1 MFDEFQFLRP
11 LCLLAFIP
19 LAALVHFW
27 VKKTRGR
34 SKWLSAINSELLSV
48 LIEDNAKTSGAWP
61 KVLILFALTVGVI
74 GLAGPTWK
82 KLPQNV
88 EQKNDALV
96 IILDLSLSM
105 LSEDIKP
112 SRMVKAKQKVIDIL
126 RLRNEG
132 LTGLIAYAGDAH
144 SVVPLTDDNATIEN
158 LLVALNPY
166 MMPVFGSNPEH
177 AMTLA
182 LELFSNA
189 GMQEGRV
196 LIISDGIDDIS
207 KVSKFRSSAFPL
219 SVIGVGTPQG
229 APIPIDLPGEARRY
243 IKNPAN
249 ERVIVRL
256 EEDNLIQVANQS
268 FGRYARLSIGEQ
280 DISRVLSTSLPTED
294 TSIKVEREFDTWADQ
309 GHWATLLLLPLLLM
323 GFRRGVLACLPI
335 ALAVQ
340 FTPMPAH
347 AQTNDSAPI
356 SRAVENFQALSVT
369 QQLTSAWDSA
379 WLRDDQRGYRALAE
393 GDTAKAANLFTDPR
407 WKAAADY
414 KNGDWQSAL
423 NGFSAKQKRKAQYS
437 NREVDFNTAYNKGN
451 ALAHLGQY
459 DKALEEYDTA
469 LDINP
474 NDEDA
479 VFNKGLVEELKEQ
492 QQQQQQQEQD
502 QQKEGEEEQQQQEG
516 QDSSE
521 NSESQPSQEQESS
534 EQQQDSE
541 AENQDQP
548 TDEEQQQQE
557 AQAEQQDQ
565 ESEANR
571 DEKQEALEQWLR
583 RVPDNPGGLL
593 KRKFQYETK
602 QRLRQGDYSNQQGEQ
617 IW

>member
-1 MFDEFQFLRP
+1 MFDDFHFLRP
-11 LCLLAFIP
+11 LCLLAFFP
-19 LAALVHFW
+19 LVALIHFW
-27 VKKTRGR
+27 VKKTHGR

-48 LIEDNAKTSGAWP
+48 LIEDNAKSSGTWLKAA
-61 KVLILFALTVGVI
+61 LLFALFVSVI
-74 GLAGPTWK
+74 GLAGPTWE

-96 IILDLSLSM
+96 ILLDLSLSM
-105 LSEDIKP
+105 LGEDIKP
-112 SRMVKAKQKVIDIL
+112 SRMIKAKQKVIDIL
-126 RLRNEG
+126 RLRKEG

-158 LLVALNPY
+158 LLVALDPT

-182 LELFSNA
+182 VELFSNA

-196 LIISDGIDDIS
+196 LVISDGIDDIS
-207 KVSKFRSSAFPL
+207 SVSKFRNSAFPI
-219 SVIGVGTPQG
+219 SVIGVGTSQG
-229 APIPIDLPGEARRY
+229 TTIPIDLPGEGRRF
-243 IKNPAN
+243 IKDPSN
-249 ERVIVRL
+249 EPVIVRL
-256 EEDNLIQVANQS
+256 EEDNLAQVANQS

-280 DISRVLSTSLPTED
+280 DISRALSTSLPTED
-294 TSIKVEREFDTWADQ
+294 ASIKVEREFDTWADQ
-309 GHWATLLLLPLLLM
+309 GHWVTLLLLPLVLI

-335 ALAVQ
+335 ALAIQ
-340 FTPMPAH
+340 MTPMPSH
-347 AQTNDSAPI
+347 AQNITPAGQSTADSRGL
-356 SRAVENFQALSVT
+356 STTQALGD
-369 QQLTSAWDSA
+369 LWAGA
-379 WLRDDQRGYRALAE
+379 WLRGDQRGYQALAE
-393 GDTAKAANLFTDPR
+393 GDTATAATLFTDPQ

-414 KNGDWQSAL
+414 KNGDWQRAL
-423 NGFSAKQKRKAQYS
+423 NGFGAPGDSNTSRSSRKAQF
-437 NREVDFNTAYNKGN
+437 DTAYNKGN

-459 DKALEEYDTA
+459 DNAIKEYGVALA
-469 LDINP
+469 ISP

-479 VFNKGLVEELKEQ
+479 SFNKELVETLKEQ
-492 QQQQQQQEQD
+492 KQQQEQE
-502 QQKEGEEEQQQQEG
+502 QQKEGEEEQQQQEE

-521 NSESQPSQEQESS
+521 NSESQPNQEQESA
-534 EQQQDSE
+534 EQQQNSE
-541 AENQDQP
+541 SENQEQP
-548 TDEEQQQQE
+548 SEKEQQQKE
-557 AQAEQQDQ
+557 TEAEQRDQ
-565 ESEANR
+565 ESEADR

>member
-1 MFDEFQFLRP
+1 MFDEFHFLRP

-19 LAALVHFW
+19 LVALIHFW

-34 SKWLSAINSELLSV
+34 SKWLSAINSDLLSV
-48 LIEDNAKTSGAWP
+48 LIEENAKSSGTWLKAA
-61 KVLILFALTVGVI
+61 LLFALAVTVV
-74 GLAGPTWK
+74 GLAGPTWE

-96 IILDLSLSM
+96 IMLDLSLSM
-105 LSEDIKP
+105 LAEDIKP
-112 SRMVKAKQKVIDIL
+112 SRVVKAKQKVIDIL
-126 RLRNEG
+126 RLRKEG
-132 LTGLIAYAGDAH
+132 LTGLIVYAGEAH

-158 LLVALNPY
+158 LLVALGPT

-182 LELFSNA
+182 VELFSNA

-196 LIISDGIDDIS
+196 LIISDGIDDIDA
-207 KVSKFRSSAFPL
+207 VSKFRNSAFPI

-229 APIPIDLPGEARRY
+229 APIPIDLPGQARRY
-243 IKNPAN
+243 INDPSN
-249 ERVIVRL
+249 DRVIVRL
-256 EEDNLIQVANQS
+256 EEDNLVQIANQS
-268 FGRYARLSIGEQ
+268 FGRYARLSVGEQ
-280 DISRVLSTSLPTED
+280 DISRALSTSLPTED
-294 TSIKVEREFDTWADQ
+294 ASIKVEREFDTWADQ
-309 GHWATLLLLPLLLM
+309 GHWVTLLLLPLVLL

-335 ALAVQ
+335 ALALQ
-340 FTPMPAH
+340 IAPTPSY
-347 AQTNDSAPI
+347 AQTATPAGQSIENSRGFSA
-356 SRAVENFQALSVT
+356 T
-369 QQLTSAWDSA
+369 QTFGDLWDGA
-379 WLRDDQRGYRALAE
+379 WLRDDQRGYQALAE
-393 GDTAKAANLFTDPR
+393 GDTAKAATLFTDPK

-414 KNGDWQSAL
+414 KNGDWQRAL
-423 NGFSAKQKRKAQYS
+423 NGFSAKKDSGRQRS
-437 NREVDFNTAYNKGN
+437 SREDRFNTAYNKGN

-459 DKALEEYDTA
+459 DKAIEQYDDA
-469 LDINP
+469 LSINP

-479 VFNKGLVEELKEQ
+479 AFNRDLIEELRE
-492 QQQQQQQEQD
+492 QQQQQEQD
-502 QQKEGEEEQQQQEG
+502 QQKQGEEEQQQQEG

-521 NSESQPSQEQESS
+521 NSESQPNQEQESS

-541 AENQDQP
+541 SENQDQP
-548 TDEEQQQQE
+548 TEEEQQRQE
-557 AQAEQQDQ
+557 DEAESQEQ

>member
-1 MFDEFQFLRP
+1 MFDEFHFLRP
-11 LCLLAFIP
+11 LCLLAFFP
-19 LAALVHFW
+19 LVALIHFW
-27 VKKTRGR
+27 VKKTHGR

-48 LIEDNAKTSGAWP
+48 LIEDNAKSSGTWLKAA
-61 KVLILFALTVGVI
+61 LLFALFVSVI
-74 GLAGPTWK
+74 GLAGPTWE

-96 IILDLSLSM
+96 ILLDLSLSM
-105 LSEDIKP
+105 LGEDIKP
-112 SRMVKAKQKVIDIL
+112 SRMIKAKQKVIDIL
-126 RLRNEG
+126 RLRKEG

-158 LLVALNPY
+158 LLVALDPT

-182 LELFSNA
+182 VELFSNA

-196 LIISDGIDDIS
+196 LVISDGIDDIS
-207 KVSKFRSSAFPL
+207 SVSKFRNSAFPI
-219 SVIGVGTPQG
+219 SVIGVGTSQG
-229 APIPIDLPGEARRY
+229 TTIPIDLPGEGRRF
-243 IKNPAN
+243 IKDPSN
-249 ERVIVRL
+249 EPVIVRL
-256 EEDNLIQVANQS
+256 EEDNLAQVANQS

-280 DISRVLSTSLPTED
+280 DISRALSTSLPTED
-294 TSIKVEREFDTWADQ
+294 ASIKVEREFDTWADQ
-309 GHWATLLLLPLLLM
+309 GHWVTLLLLPLVLI

-335 ALAVQ
+335 ALAIQ
-340 FTPMPAH
+340 MTPMPSH
-347 AQTNDSAPI
+347 AQNITPAGQSTADSRGL
-356 SRAVENFQALSVT
+356 STTQALGD
-369 QQLTSAWDSA
+369 LWAGA
-379 WLRDDQRGYRALAE
+379 WLRGDQRGYQALAE
-393 GDTAKAANLFTDPR
+393 GDTATAATLFTDPQ

-414 KNGDWQSAL
+414 KNGDWQRAL
-423 NGFSAKQKRKAQYS
+423 NGFGAPGDSNTSRSSRKAQF
-437 NREVDFNTAYNKGN
+437 DTAYNKGN

-459 DKALEEYDTA
+459 DNAIKEYGVALA
-469 LDINP
+469 ISP

-479 VFNKGLVEELKEQ
+479 SFNKELVETLKEQ
-492 QQQQQQQEQD
+492 KQQQEQE
-502 QQKEGEEEQQQQEG
+502 QQKEGEEEQQQQEE

-521 NSESQPSQEQESS
+521 NSESQPNQEQESA
-534 EQQQDSE
+534 EQQQNSE
-541 AENQDQP
+541 SENQEQP
-548 TDEEQQQQE
+548 SEKEQQQKE
-557 AQAEQQDQ
+557 TEAEQRDQ
-565 ESEANR
+565 ESEADR

>member
-1 MFDEFQFLRP
+1 MFDDFHFLRP
-11 LCLLAFIP
+11 LCLLAFFP
-19 LAALVHFW
+19 LVALIHFW
-27 VKKTRGR
+27 VKKTHGR

-48 LIEDNAKTSGAWP
+48 LIEDNAKSSGTWLKAA
-61 KVLILFALTVGVI
+61 LLFALFVSVI
-74 GLAGPTWK
+74 GLAGPTWE

-96 IILDLSLSM
+96 ILLDLSLSM
-105 LSEDIKP
+105 LGEDIKP
-112 SRMVKAKQKVIDIL
+112 SRMIKAKQKVIDIL
-126 RLRNEG
+126 RLRKEG

-158 LLVALNPY
+158 LLVALDPT

-182 LELFSNA
+182 VELFSNA

-196 LIISDGIDDIS
+196 LVISDGIDDIS
-207 KVSKFRSSAFPL
+207 SVSKFRNSAFPI
-219 SVIGVGTPQG
+219 SVIGVGTSQG
-229 APIPIDLPGEARRY
+229 TTIPIDLPGEGRRF
-243 IKNPAN
+243 IKDPSN
-249 ERVIVRL
+249 EPVIVRL
-256 EEDNLIQVANQS
+256 EEDNLAQVANQS

-280 DISRVLSTSLPTED
+280 DISRALSTSLPTED
-294 TSIKVEREFDTWADQ
+294 ASIKVEREFDTWADQ
-309 GHWATLLLLPLLLM
+309 GHWVTLLLLPLVLI

-335 ALAVQ
+335 ALAIQ
-340 FTPMPAH
+340 MTPIPSH
-347 AQTNDSAPI
+347 AQNSTPAGQSTGDSRGL
-356 SRAVENFQALSVT
+356 STTQALGD
-369 QQLTSAWDSA
+369 LWAGA
-379 WLRDDQRGYRALAE
+379 WLRGDQRGYQALAE
-393 GDTAKAANLFTDPR
+393 GDNATAATLFTDPQ

-414 KNGDWQSAL
+414 KNGDWQRAL
-423 NGFSAKQKRKAQYS
+423 NGFGAPGDSNTSRSSRKAQF
-437 NREVDFNTAYNKGN
+437 DTAYNKGN

-459 DKALEEYDTA
+459 DNAIKEYGVALA
-469 LDINP
+469 ISP

-479 VFNKGLVEELKEQ
+479 SFNKELVETLKEQ
-492 QQQQQQQEQD
+492 KQQQEQE
-502 QQKEGEEEQQQQEG
+502 QQKEGEEEQQQQEE

-521 NSESQPSQEQESS
+521 NSESQPNQEQESA
-534 EQQQDSE
+534 EQQQNSE
-541 AENQDQP
+541 SENQEQP
-548 TDEEQQQQE
+548 SEKEQQQKE
-557 AQAEQQDQ
+557 TEAEQRDQ
-565 ESEANR
+565 ESEADR

>member
-1 MFDEFQFLRP
+1 VFDEFQFLRP
-11 LCLLAFIP
+11 LCLFAFLP

-27 VKKTRGR
+27 IKQTRGR

-48 LIEDNAKTSGAWP
+48 LIEDNGNTSGTWLKA
-61 KVLILFALTVGVI
+61 VILFALTISII
-74 GLAGPTWK
+74 GLAGPTWE

-96 IILDLSLSM
+96 IVLDLSLSM
-105 LSEDIKP
+105 LAEDIQP

-158 LLVALNPY
+158 LLVALNPT

-177 AMTLA
+177 AMSLA
-182 LELFSNA
+182 VELFSNA

-196 LIISDGIDDIS
+196 LILSDGIEDIG
-207 KVSKFRSSAFPL
+207 KVSKYRNSAFPI

-229 APIPIDLPGEARRY
+229 APIPIDLPGETRRY

-249 ERVIVRL
+249 EAVIVRL
-256 EEDNLIQVANQS
+256 EEDNLVQVANQS
-268 FGRYARLSIGEQ
+268 FGRYARMSIGEQ
-280 DISRVLSTSLPTED
+280 DISRVLSASLPTED
-294 TSIKVEREFDTWADQ
+294 ASIKVEREFDTWADQ
-309 GHWATLLLLPLLLM
+309 GHWASLLLLPLLLI
-323 GFRRGVLACLPI
+323 GFRRGILACVPL
-335 ALAVQ
+335 ALALQ
-340 FTPMPAH
+340 LTPVPSH
-347 AQTNDSAPI
+347 AQTSVVPATNQSLEDS
-356 SRAVENFQALSVT
+356 QGLSVT
-369 QQLTSAWDSA
+369 QKLADVWQGAWQ
-379 WLRDDQRGYRALAE
+379 RDDQRGYQALAK
-393 GDTAKAANLFTDPR
+393 GDTATAAKLFTDPQ
-407 WKAAADY
+407 WKAVADY

-423 NGFSAKQKRKAQYS
+423 NGFGATTDSAKPIGKKDVHA
-437 NREVDFNTAYNKGN
+437 FNAAYNKAN

-459 DKALEEYDTA
+459 DKAIAEYEQALE
-469 LDINP
+469 INP

-479 VFNKGLVEELKEQ
+479 SFNKDLVEQLKEQ
-492 QQQQQQQEQD
+492 QQQQDQE
-502 QQKEGEEEQQQQEG
+502 QQKEGEEEQQSQEG
-516 QDSSE
+516 QDSSD
-521 NSESQPSQEQESS
+521 SSDSDQDQQQASS
-534 EQQQDSE
+534 EQQKESA
-541 AENQDQP
+541 AENPEQQSDQ
-548 TDEEQQQQE
+548 EQQQESQS
-557 AQAEQQDQ
+557 EQQ

>member
-1 MFDEFQFLRP
+1 MFDEFHFLRP
-11 LCLLAFIP
+11 LCLLAFFP
-19 LAALVHFW
+19 LVALIHFW
-27 VKKTRGR
+27 VKKTHGR

-48 LIEDNAKTSGAWP
+48 LIEDNAKSSGTWLKAA
-61 KVLILFALTVGVI
+61 LLFALFVSVI
-74 GLAGPTWK
+74 GLAGPTWE

-96 IILDLSLSM
+96 ILLDLSLSM
-105 LSEDIKP
+105 LGEDIKP
-112 SRMVKAKQKVIDIL
+112 SRMIKAKQKVIDIL
-126 RLRNEG
+126 RLRKEG

-158 LLVALNPY
+158 LLVALDPT

-182 LELFSNA
+182 VELFSNA

-196 LIISDGIDDIS
+196 LVISDGIDDIS
-207 KVSKFRSSAFPL
+207 SVSKFRNSAFPI
-219 SVIGVGTPQG
+219 SVIGVGTSQG
-229 APIPIDLPGEARRY
+229 TTIPIDLPGEGRRF
-243 IKNPAN
+243 IKDPSN
-249 ERVIVRL
+249 EPVIVRL
-256 EEDNLIQVANQS
+256 EEDNLAQVANQS

-280 DISRVLSTSLPTED
+280 DISRALSTSLPTED
-294 TSIKVEREFDTWADQ
+294 ASIKVEREFDTWADQ
-309 GHWATLLLLPLLLM
+309 GHWVTLLLLPLVLI

-335 ALAVQ
+335 ALAIQ
-340 FTPMPAH
+340 MTPIPSH
-347 AQTNDSAPI
+347 AQNSTPAGQSTADSRGL
-356 SRAVENFQALSVT
+356 STTQALGD
-369 QQLTSAWDSA
+369 LWAGA
-379 WLRDDQRGYRALAE
+379 WLRGDQRGYQALAE
-393 GDTAKAANLFTDPR
+393 GDTATAATLFTDPQ

-414 KNGDWQSAL
+414 KNGDWQRAL
-423 NGFSAKQKRKAQYS
+423 NGFGAPGDSNTSRSSRKAQF
-437 NREVDFNTAYNKGN
+437 DTAYNKGN

-459 DKALEEYDTA
+459 DNAIKEYGVALA
-469 LDINP
+469 ISP

-479 VFNKGLVEELKEQ
+479 SFNKELVETLKEQ
-492 QQQQQQQEQD
+492 KQQQEQE
-502 QQKEGEEEQQQQEG
+502 QQKEGEEEQQQQEE

-521 NSESQPSQEQESS
+521 NSESQPNQEQESA
-534 EQQQDSE
+534 EQQQNSE
-541 AENQDQP
+541 SENQEQP
-548 TDEEQQQQE
+548 SEKEQQQKE
-557 AQAEQQDQ
+557 TEAEQRDQ
-565 ESEANR
+565 ESEADR

>member
-1 MFDEFQFLRP
+1 MFDEFHFLRP
-11 LCLLAFIP
+11 LCLLAFFP
-19 LAALVHFW
+19 LVALIHFW
-27 VKKTRGR
+27 VKKTHGR

-48 LIEDNAKTSGAWP
+48 LIEDNAKSSGTWLKAA
-61 KVLILFALTVGVI
+61 LLFALFVSVI
-74 GLAGPTWK
+74 GLAGPTWE

-96 IILDLSLSM
+96 ILLDLSLSM
-105 LSEDIKP
+105 LGEDIKP
-112 SRMVKAKQKVIDIL
+112 SRMIKAKQKVIDIL
-126 RLRNEG
+126 RLRKEG

-158 LLVALNPY
+158 LLVALDPT

-182 LELFSNA
+182 VELFSNA

-196 LIISDGIDDIS
+196 LVISDGIDDIS
-207 KVSKFRSSAFPL
+207 SVSKFRNSAFPI
-219 SVIGVGTPQG
+219 SVIGVGTSQG
-229 APIPIDLPGEARRY
+229 TTIPIDLPGEGRRF
-243 IKNPAN
+243 IKDPSN
-249 ERVIVRL
+249 EPVIVRL
-256 EEDNLIQVANQS
+256 EEDNLAQVANQS

-280 DISRVLSTSLPTED
+280 DISRALSTSLPTED
-294 TSIKVEREFDTWADQ
+294 ASIKVEREFDTWADQ
-309 GHWATLLLLPLLLM
+309 GHWVTLLLLPLVLI

-335 ALAVQ
+335 ALAIQ
-340 FTPMPAH
+340 MTPMPSH
-347 AQTNDSAPI
+347 AQNITPAGQSTADSRGL
-356 SRAVENFQALSVT
+356 STTQALGD
-369 QQLTSAWDSA
+369 LWAGA
-379 WLRDDQRGYRALAE
+379 WLRGDQRGYQALAE
-393 GDTAKAANLFTDPR
+393 GDTATAATLFTDPQ

-414 KNGDWQSAL
+414 KNGDWQRAL
-423 NGFSAKQKRKAQYS
+423 NGFGAPGDSNTSRSSRKAQF
-437 NREVDFNTAYNKGN
+437 DTAYNKGN

-459 DKALEEYDTA
+459 DNAIKEYGLALA
-469 LDINP
+469 ISP

-479 VFNKGLVEELKEQ
+479 SFNKELVETLKEQ
-492 QQQQQQQEQD
+492 KQQQEQE
-502 QQKEGEEEQQQQEG
+502 QQKEGEEEQQQQEE

-521 NSESQPSQEQESS
+521 NSESQPNQEQESA
-534 EQQQDSE
+534 EQQQNSE
-541 AENQDQP
+541 SENQEQP
-548 TDEEQQQQE
+548 SEKEQQQKE
-557 AQAEQQDQ
+557 TEAEQRDQ
-565 ESEANR
+565 ESEADR

>member
-1 MFDEFQFLRP
+1 MFDEFHFLRP

-19 LAALVHFW
+19 LVALIHFW

-34 SKWLSAINSELLSV
+34 SKWLSAINSDLLSV
-48 LIEDNAKTSGAWP
+48 LIEENAKSSGTWLKAA
-61 KVLILFALTVGVI
+61 LLFALAVTVV
-74 GLAGPTWK
+74 GLAGPTWE

-96 IILDLSLSM
+96 IMLDLSLSM
-105 LSEDIKP
+105 LAEDIKP
-112 SRMVKAKQKVIDIL
+112 SRVVKAKQKVIDIL
-126 RLRNEG
+126 RLRKEG
-132 LTGLIAYAGDAH
+132 LTGLIVYAGDAH

-158 LLVALNPY
+158 LLVALGPT

-182 LELFSNA
+182 VELFSNA

-196 LIISDGIDDIS
+196 LIISDGIDDIDA
-207 KVSKFRSSAFPL
+207 VSKFRNSAFPI

-229 APIPIDLPGEARRY
+229 APIPIDLPGQARRY
-243 IKNPAN
+243 INDPSN
-249 ERVIVRL
+249 DRVIVRL
-256 EEDNLIQVANQS
+256 EEDNLVQIANQS
-268 FGRYARLSIGEQ
+268 FGRYARLSVGEQ
-280 DISRVLSTSLPTED
+280 DISRALSTSLPTED
-294 TSIKVEREFDTWADQ
+294 ASIKVEREFDTWADQ
-309 GHWATLLLLPLLLM
+309 GHWVTLLLLPLVLL

-335 ALAVQ
+335 ALALQ
-340 FTPMPAH
+340 IAPTPSY
-347 AQTNDSAPI
+347 AQTATPAGQSIENSRGFSA
-356 SRAVENFQALSVT
+356 T
-369 QQLTSAWDSA
+369 QTFGDLWDGA
-379 WLRDDQRGYRALAE
+379 WLRDDQRGYQALAE
-393 GDTAKAANLFTDPR
+393 GDTAKAATLFTDPK

-414 KNGDWQSAL
+414 KNGDWQRAL
-423 NGFSAKQKRKAQYS
+423 NGFSAKKDSGRQRS
-437 NREVDFNTAYNKGN
+437 SREDRFNTAYNKGN

-459 DKALEEYDTA
+459 DKAIEQYDDA
-469 LDINP
+469 LSINP

-479 VFNKGLVEELKEQ
+479 AFNRDLIEELRE
-492 QQQQQQQEQD
+492 QQQQQEQD
-502 QQKEGEEEQQQQEG
+502 QQKQGEEEQQQQEG

-521 NSESQPSQEQESS
+521 NSESQPNQEQESS

-541 AENQDQP
+541 SENQDQP
-548 TDEEQQQQE
+548 TEEEQQRQE
-557 AQAEQQDQ
+557 DEAESQEQ

>member
-1 MFDEFQFLRP
+1 MFDEFHFLRP

-19 LAALVHFW
+19 LVALIHFW

-34 SKWLSAINSELLSV
+34 SKWLSAINSDLLSV
-48 LIEDNAKTSGAWP
+48 LIEENAKSSGTWLKAA
-61 KVLILFALTVGVI
+61 LLFALAVTVV
-74 GLAGPTWK
+74 GLAGPTWE

-96 IILDLSLSM
+96 IMLDLSLSM
-105 LSEDIKP
+105 LAEDIKP
-112 SRMVKAKQKVIDIL
+112 SRVVKAKQKVIDIL
-126 RLRNEG
+126 RLRKEG
-132 LTGLIAYAGDAH
+132 LTGLIVYAGDAH

-158 LLVALNPY
+158 LLVALGPT

-182 LELFSNA
+182 VELFSNA

-196 LIISDGIDDIS
+196 LIISDGIDDIDA
-207 KVSKFRSSAFPL
+207 VSKFRNSAFPI

-229 APIPIDLPGEARRY
+229 APIPIDLPGQARRY
-243 IKNPAN
+243 INDPSN
-249 ERVIVRL
+249 DRVIVRL
-256 EEDNLIQVANQS
+256 EEDNLVQIANQS
-268 FGRYARLSIGEQ
+268 FGRYARLSVGEQ
-280 DISRVLSTSLPTED
+280 DISRALSTSLPTED
-294 TSIKVEREFDTWADQ
+294 ASIKVEREFDTWADQ
-309 GHWATLLLLPLLLM
+309 GHWVTLLLLPLVLL

-335 ALAVQ
+335 ALALQ
-340 FTPMPAH
+340 IAPTPSY
-347 AQTNDSAPI
+347 AQTATPAGQSIENSRGFSA
-356 SRAVENFQALSVT
+356 T
-369 QQLTSAWDSA
+369 QTFGDLWDGA
-379 WLRDDQRGYRALAE
+379 WLRDDQRGYQALAE
-393 GDTAKAANLFTDPR
+393 GDTAKAATLFTDPK

-414 KNGDWQSAL
+414 KNGDWQRAL
-423 NGFSAKQKRKAQYS
+423 NGFSAKKDSGRQRS
-437 NREVDFNTAYNKGN
+437 NREDRFNTAYNKGN

-459 DKALEEYDTA
+459 DKAIEQYDDA
-469 LDINP
+469 LSINP

-479 VFNKGLVEELKEQ
+479 AFNRDLIEELRE
-492 QQQQQQQEQD
+492 QQQQQEQD
-502 QQKEGEEEQQQQEG
+502 QQKQGEEEQQQQEG

-521 NSESQPSQEQESS
+521 NSESQPNQEQESS

-541 AENQDQP
+541 SENQDQP
-548 TDEEQQQQE
+548 TEEEQQRQE
-557 AQAEQQDQ
+557 DEAESQEQ

>member
-1 MFDEFQFLRP
+1 VFDEFQFLRP
-11 LCLLAFIP
+11 LCLLAFLP

-34 SKWLSAINSELLSV
+34 SKWLNAINSELLSV
-48 LIEDNAKTSGAWP
+48 LIEDNANTSGTWL
-61 KVLILFALTVGVI
+61 KVAIIFALAVSVI
-74 GLAGPTWK
+74 GLAGPTWE

-105 LSEDIKP
+105 LAEDLKP

-132 LTGLIAYAGDAH
+132 LTGLIAFAGDAH

-158 LLVALNPY
+158 LLVALNPT
-166 MMPVFGSNPEH
+166 MMPVFGSKPDH
-177 AMTLA
+177 AMKLA
-182 LELFSNA
+182 AELFSNA

-207 KVSKFRSSAFPL
+207 AVSTFRNSAFPL

-249 ERVIVRL
+249 DRVIVRL
-256 EEDNLIQVANQS
+256 NEDNLVQVANQS
-268 FGRYARLSIGEQ
+268 FGRYARLSVGEQ

-294 TSIKVEREFDTWADQ
+294 ASIKVEREFDTWADQ

-335 ALAVQ
+335 ALALQ
-340 FTPMPAH
+340 ITPAPTQ
-347 AQTNDSAPI
+347 AQVDDTVPVSQVVADS
-356 SRAVENFQALSVT
+356 QGLSVT
-369 QQLTSAWDSA
+369 QQLASTWDSA
-379 WLRDDQRGYRALAE
+379 WLRGDQRGYEALAK
-393 GDTAKAANLFTDPR
+393 GNAAKAAKLFEDPE
-407 WKAAADY
+407 WKAAAHY

-423 NGFSAKQKRKAQYS
+423 NGFGTKQDGKTQRSSSEA
-437 NREVDFNTAYNKGN
+437 DFNAAYNKGN
-451 ALAHLGQY
+451 ALTHLGQY
-459 DKALEEYDTA
+459 DEAIEEYDAA
-469 LDINP
+469 LSINP

-479 VFNKGLVEELKEQ
+479 AFNKGLAQMLKEQ
-492 QQQQQQQEQD
+492 QQQQEQD
-502 QQKEGEEEQQQQEG
+502 KQKEGEEEQQQQEG

-521 NSESQPSQEQESS
+521 SSENDPNQEQESS
-534 EQQQDSE
+534 EQEKDSD

-548 TDEEQQQQE
+548 SEEEQQQQQE
-557 AQAEQQDQ
+557 AENELKDE
-565 ESEANR
+565 ESEAKR

>member
-1 MFDEFQFLRP
+1 MFDDFHFLRP
-11 LCLLAFIP
+11 LCLLAFFP
-19 LAALVHFW
+19 LVALIHFW
-27 VKKTRGR
+27 VKKTHGR

-48 LIEDNAKTSGAWP
+48 LIEDNAKSSGTWLKAA
-61 KVLILFALTVGVI
+61 LLFALFVSVI
-74 GLAGPTWK
+74 GLAGPTWE

-96 IILDLSLSM
+96 ILLDLSLSM
-105 LSEDIKP
+105 LGEDIKP
-112 SRMVKAKQKVIDIL
+112 SRMIKAKQKVIDIL
-126 RLRNEG
+126 RLRKEG

-158 LLVALNPY
+158 LLVALDPT

-182 LELFSNA
+182 VELFSNA

-196 LIISDGIDDIS
+196 LVISDGIDDIS
-207 KVSKFRSSAFPL
+207 SVSKFRNSAFPI
-219 SVIGVGTPQG
+219 SVIGVGTSQG
-229 APIPIDLPGEARRY
+229 TTIPIDLPGEGRRF
-243 IKNPAN
+243 IKDPSN
-249 ERVIVRL
+249 EPVIVRL
-256 EEDNLIQVANQS
+256 EEDNLAQVANQS

-280 DISRVLSTSLPTED
+280 DISRALSTSLPTED
-294 TSIKVEREFDTWADQ
+294 ASIKVEREFDTWADQ
-309 GHWATLLLLPLLLM
+309 GHWVTLLLLPLVLI

-335 ALAVQ
+335 ALAIQ
-340 FTPMPAH
+340 MTPMPSH
-347 AQTNDSAPI
+347 AQNITTAGQSTADSRGL
-356 SRAVENFQALSVT
+356 STTQALGD
-369 QQLTSAWDSA
+369 LWAGA
-379 WLRDDQRGYRALAE
+379 WLRGDQRGYQALAE
-393 GDTAKAANLFTDPR
+393 GDTATAATLFTDPQ

-414 KNGDWQSAL
+414 KNGDWQRAL
-423 NGFSAKQKRKAQYS
+423 NGFGAPGDSNTSRSSRKAQF
-437 NREVDFNTAYNKGN
+437 DTAYNKGN

-459 DKALEEYDTA
+459 DNAIKEYGVALA
-469 LDINP
+469 ISP

-479 VFNKGLVEELKEQ
+479 SFNKELVETLKEQ
-492 QQQQQQQEQD
+492 KQQQEQE
-502 QQKEGEEEQQQQEG
+502 QQKEGEEEQQQQEE

-521 NSESQPSQEQESS
+521 NSESQPNQEQESA
-534 EQQQDSE
+534 EQQQNSE
-541 AENQDQP
+541 SENQEQP
-548 TDEEQQQQE
+548 SEKEQQQKE
-557 AQAEQQDQ
+557 TEAEQRDQ
-565 ESEANR
+565 ESEADR

>member
-1 MFDEFQFLRP
+1 MFDDFHFLRP
-11 LCLLAFIP
+11 LCLLAFFP
-19 LAALVHFW
+19 LVALIHFW
-27 VKKTRGR
+27 VKKTHGR

-48 LIEDNAKTSGAWP
+48 LIEDNAKSSGTWLKAA
-61 KVLILFALTVGVI
+61 LLFALFVSVI
-74 GLAGPTWK
+74 GLAGPTWE

-96 IILDLSLSM
+96 ILLDLSLSM
-105 LSEDIKP
+105 LGEDIKP
-112 SRMVKAKQKVIDIL
+112 SRMIKAKQKVIDIL
-126 RLRNEG
+126 RLRKEG

-158 LLVALNPY
+158 LLVALDPT

-182 LELFSNA
+182 VELFSNA

-196 LIISDGIDDIS
+196 LVISDGIDDIS
-207 KVSKFRSSAFPL
+207 SVSKFRNSAFPI
-219 SVIGVGTPQG
+219 SVIGVGTSQG
-229 APIPIDLPGEARRY
+229 TTIPIDLPGEGRRF
-243 IKNPAN
+243 IKDPSN
-249 ERVIVRL
+249 EPVIVRL
-256 EEDNLIQVANQS
+256 EEDNLAQVANQS

-280 DISRVLSTSLPTED
+280 DISRALSTSLPTED
-294 TSIKVEREFDTWADQ
+294 ASIKVEREFDTWADQ
-309 GHWATLLLLPLLLM
+309 GHWVTLLLLPLVLI

-335 ALAVQ
+335 ALAIQ
-340 FTPMPAH
+340 MTPMPSH
-347 AQTNDSAPI
+347 AQNITPAGQSTADSRGL
-356 SRAVENFQALSVT
+356 STTQALGD
-369 QQLTSAWDSA
+369 LWAGA
-379 WLRDDQRGYRALAE
+379 WLRGDQRGYQALAE
-393 GDTAKAANLFTDPR
+393 GDTATAATLFTDPQ

-414 KNGDWQSAL
+414 KNGDWQRAL
-423 NGFSAKQKRKAQYS
+423 NGFGAPGDSNTSRSSRKAQF
-437 NREVDFNTAYNKGN
+437 DTAYNKGN

-459 DKALEEYDTA
+459 DNAIKEYGVALA
-469 LDINP
+469 ISP

-479 VFNKGLVEELKEQ
+479 SFNKELVETLKEQ
-492 QQQQQQQEQD
+492 KQQQEQE
-502 QQKEGEEEQQQQEG
+502 QQKEGEEEQQQQEK

-521 NSESQPSQEQESS
+521 NSESQPNQEQESA
-534 EQQQDSE
+534 EQQQNSE
-541 AENQDQP
+541 SENQEQP
-548 TDEEQQQQE
+548 SEKEQQQKE
-557 AQAEQQDQ
+557 TEAEQRDQ
-565 ESEANR
+565 ESEADR

>member
-27 VKKTRGR
+27 VEKTRRR

-48 LIEDNAKTSGAWP
+48 LIEDDTKTSGAWL
-61 KVLILFALTVGVI
+61 KVLILFALTGGVI
-74 GLAGPTWK
+74 GLAGPTWE

-105 LSEDIKP
+105 LSEDIRP

-158 LLVALNPY
+158 LLVALNPT

-243 IKNPAN
+243 IKNTAN
-249 ERVIVRL
+249 ERVMVRL

-294 TSIKVEREFDTWADQ
+294 ASIKVEREFDTWADQ

-340 FTPMPAH
+340 ILPPLTH
-347 AQTNDSAPI
+347 AQTNDPAPT
-356 SRAVENFQALSVT
+356 SRAVENFQDLSVT

-393 GDTAKAANLFTDPR
+393 GDTAKAANLFTDPP
-407 WKAAADY
+407 WH
-414 KNGDWQSAL
+414 SAL
-423 NGFSAKQKRKAQYS
+423 NGFSAKQERKTQYS
-437 NREVDFNTAYNKGN
+437 NREVDFNTAYNMGN

-459 DKALEEYDTA
+459 EKALKEYDTA

-479 VFNKGLVEELKEQ
+479 IFNKGLVENLKE
-492 QQQQQQQEQD
+492 QQQQQEQD
-502 QQKEGEEEQQQQEG
+502 QQKDGEEAQQQQEG

-521 NSESQPSQEQESS
+521 NSESQPNQEQESS
-534 EQQQDSE
+534 EQQQDRE

-548 TDEEQQQQE
+548 TNEEQQQQE

-602 QRLRQGDYSNQQGEQ
+602 QRLRQGEYSNQQGEQ

>member
-1 MFDEFQFLRP
+1 MFDEFHFLRP
-11 LCLLAFIP
+11 LCLLAFFP
-19 LAALVHFW
+19 LVALIHFW
-27 VKKTRGR
+27 VKKTHGR

-48 LIEDNAKTSGAWP
+48 LIEDNAKSSGTWLKAA
-61 KVLILFALTVGVI
+61 LLFALFVSVI
-74 GLAGPTWK
+74 GLAGPTWE

-96 IILDLSLSM
+96 ILLDLSLSM
-105 LSEDIKP
+105 LGEDIKP
-112 SRMVKAKQKVIDIL
+112 SRMIKAKQKVIDIL
-126 RLRNEG
+126 RLRKEG

-158 LLVALNPY
+158 LLVALDPT

-182 LELFSNA
+182 VELFSNA

-196 LIISDGIDDIS
+196 LVISDGIDDIS
-207 KVSKFRSSAFPL
+207 SVSKFRNSAFPI
-219 SVIGVGTPQG
+219 SVIGVGTSQG
-229 APIPIDLPGEARRY
+229 TTIPIDLPGEGRRF
-243 IKNPAN
+243 IKDPSN
-249 ERVIVRL
+249 EPVIVRL
-256 EEDNLIQVANQS
+256 EEDNLAQVANQS

-280 DISRVLSTSLPTED
+280 DISRALSTSLPTED
-294 TSIKVEREFDTWADQ
+294 ASIKVEREFDTWADQ
-309 GHWATLLLLPLLLM
+309 GHWVTLLLLPLVLI

-335 ALAVQ
+335 ALAIQ
-340 FTPMPAH
+340 MTPMPSH
-347 AQTNDSAPI
+347 AQNITPAGQSTADSRGL
-356 SRAVENFQALSVT
+356 STTQALGD
-369 QQLTSAWDSA
+369 LWAGA
-379 WLRDDQRGYRALAE
+379 WLRGDQRGYQALAE
-393 GDTAKAANLFTDPR
+393 GDTATAATLFTDPQ

-414 KNGDWQSAL
+414 KNGDWQRAL
-423 NGFSAKQKRKAQYS
+423 NGFGAPGDSNTSRSSRKAQF
-437 NREVDFNTAYNKGN
+437 DTAYNKGN

-459 DKALEEYDTA
+459 DNAIKEYGVALA
-469 LDINP
+469 ISP

-479 VFNKGLVEELKEQ
+479 SFNKELVETLKEQ
-492 QQQQQQQEQD
+492 KQEQE
-502 QQKEGEEEQQQQEG
+502 QQKEGEEEQQQQEE

-521 NSESQPSQEQESS
+521 NSESQPNQEQESA
-534 EQQQDSE
+534 EQQQNSE
-541 AENQDQP
+541 SENQEQP
-548 TDEEQQQQE
+548 SEKEQQQKE
-557 AQAEQQDQ
+557 TEAEQRDQ
-565 ESEANR
+565 ESEADR

>member
-11 LCLLAFIP
+11 LCLLAFLP

-34 SKWLSAINSELLSV
+34 SKWLNAINSELLSV
-48 LIEDNAKTSGAWP
+48 LIEDNANTSGTWL
-61 KVLILFALTVGVI
+61 KVAIIFALAVSVI
-74 GLAGPTWK
+74 GLAGPTWE

-105 LSEDIKP
+105 LAEDLKP

-132 LTGLIAYAGDAH
+132 LTGLIAFAGDAH

-158 LLVALNPY
+158 LLVALNPT
-166 MMPVFGSNPEH
+166 MMPVFGSKPDH
-177 AMTLA
+177 AMKLA
-182 LELFSNA
+182 AELFSNA

-207 KVSKFRSSAFPL
+207 AVSTFRNSAFPL

-249 ERVIVRL
+249 DRVIVRL
-256 EEDNLIQVANQS
+256 NEDNLVQVANQS
-268 FGRYARLSIGEQ
+268 FGRYARLSVGEQ

-294 TSIKVEREFDTWADQ
+294 ASIKVEREFDTWADQ

-335 ALAVQ
+335 ALALQ
-340 FTPMPAH
+340 ITPAPTQ
-347 AQTNDSAPI
+347 AQVDDTVPVSQVVADS
-356 SRAVENFQALSVT
+356 QGLSVT
-369 QQLTSAWDSA
+369 QQLASTWDSA
-379 WLRDDQRGYRALAE
+379 WLRDDQRGYEALAK
-393 GDTAKAANLFTDPR
+393 GNAAKAAKLFEDPE
-407 WKAAADY
+407 WKAAAHY

-423 NGFSAKQKRKAQYS
+423 NGFGTKQDGKTQRSSSEA
-437 NREVDFNTAYNKGN
+437 DFNAAYNKGN
-451 ALAHLGQY
+451 ALTHLGQY
-459 DKALEEYDTA
+459 DEAIEEYDAA
-469 LDINP
+469 LSINP

-479 VFNKGLVEELKEQ
+479 AFNKGLAQMLKEQ
-492 QQQQQQQEQD
+492 QQQQEQD
-502 QQKEGEEEQQQQEG
+502 KQKEGEEEQQQQEG

-521 NSESQPSQEQESS
+521 SSENDPNQEQESS
-534 EQQQDSE
+534 EQEKDSD

-548 TDEEQQQQE
+548 SEEEQQQQQE
-557 AQAEQQDQ
+557 AENELKDE
-565 ESEANR
+565 ESEAKR